1 MPLGILEK
9 QSVFWVV
16 YCPALNK
23 VKKSLPLFLTCLNLP
38 MSWGEGWDVWIE
50 LPKHR
55 APREVTAFSL

>member
-1 MPLGILEK
+1 METVYCIYIYILC
-9 QSVFWVV
+9 V

-23 VKKSLPLFLTCLNLP
+23 VKKSFPLFLTCLNLP